1 MLEALCV
8 WGFSIATLFKVACLV
23 MGFVT
28 ALVGVIMTDDS
39 RVSAKTCLKT
49 VLSGAAVL
57 ALGLLFPTGSAW
69 ETLLEIARR
78 P

>member
-8 WGFSIATLFKVACLV
+8 WGFSIATLFKVECLV

-39 RVSAKTCLKT
+39 KVSAKTCLKT
-49 VLSGAAVL
+49 VLSGAALIAV
-57 ALGLLFPTGSAW
+57 ALIFPTESAW

>member
-1 MLEALCV
+1 MLETLCV
-8 WGFSIATLFKVACLV
+8 WGFSIATLFKVVCLI

-49 VLSGAAVL
+49 VLSGAAL
-57 ALGLLFPTGSAW
+57 IAIALLFPTESAW

>member
-8 WGFSIATLFKVACLV
+8 WGFSVAIPLKIACCVLGVLTMLI
-23 MGFVT
+23 GT
-28 ALVGVIMTDDS
+28 AMAGDS
-39 RVSAKTCLKT
+39 FAEPKTCLAT
-49 VLSGAAVL
+49 ILSGVAAL
-57 ALGLLFPTGSAW
+57 AFGLLFPTESAW